1 MMLGVDIMGK
11 RHNTLTDDIFRN
23 SKYIRTLEQVLE
35 IEDFRKE
42 YKEQY
47 DIMLD
52 VYKTLITINN
62 IFFSDSNKSKKQKQ
76 NEIKD
81 TLEKVIYKSI
91 DDNRAKYSVRTIKG
105 LIDSNTRLLYNK
117 FNEWYENLSYNE
129 KYYDNLKLEVEE
141 EMDTLDNIDF
151 DNIVKNDLRYQKNK
165 NNNYKIYVSKFDYL
179 YPNHEKELDNYKQN
193 FYDIYGIELNEK
205 ETNEICLIFRL
216 VTYGNNGL
224 VKLLYDNAI
233 DFGLYDKSIPNDYFN
248 AYLKRLN
255 INMENNNDYNKC
267 RDIFFNEFVETVDT
281 MTKLILKKYEN
292 NHIKEIGGELSLDEF
307 VFNYDLYF
315 FYLNMELI
323 TTKYNFTI
331 KSDLLLKIIKDLKE
345 VYRLIYDNVPKMA
358 NETQVKE
365 ALKKIQ
371 AIIDRNKNLFE
382 RLS

>member
-1 MMLGVDIMGK
+1 MGK

-23 SKYIRTLEQVLE
+23 SKYIHTLEQVLE

-165 NNNYKIYVSKFDYL
+165 NSNYKIYVSKFDYL
-179 YPNHEKELDNYKQN
+179 YPNHKKELDNYKQN

-248 AYLKRLN
+248 AYLKSLN

>member
-1 MMLGVDIMGK
+1 MGK

-23 SKYIRTLEQVLE
+23 SKYIHTLEQVLE

-117 FNEWYENLSYNE
+117 FNEWYETLSYNE

-165 NNNYKIYVSKFDYL
+165 NSNYKIYVSKFDYL

-248 AYLKRLN
+248 AYLKSLN

>member
-1 MMLGVDIMGK
+1 MGK

-23 SKYIRTLEQVLE
+23 SKYIHTLEQVLE

-179 YPNHEKELDNYKQN
+179 YPNHKKELDNYKQN

-248 AYLKRLN
+248 AYLKSLN

>member
-1 MMLGVDIMGK
+1 MYGVDIVGK

-76 NEIKD
+76 NEIID

-117 FNEWYENLSYNE
+117 FNEWYKNLSYNE

-141 EMDTLDNIDF
+141 EMDILDNIDF

-165 NNNYKIYVSKFDYL
+165 NSNYKIYVSKFDYL
-179 YPNHEKELDNYKQN
+179 YPNHKKELDNYKQN

-216 VTYGNNGL
+216 VAYGNNGL

-248 AYLKRLN
+248 AYLKSLN

-267 RDIFFNEFVETVDT
+267 RDVFFNEFVETVDT

-292 NHIKEIGGELSLDEF
+292 NHIKEIGGELSLNEF

-371 AIIDRNKNLFE
+371 TIIDRNKNLFE

>member
-1 MMLGVDIMGK
+1 MGK

-76 NEIKD
+76 NEIID

-91 DDNRAKYSVRTIKG
+91 DDNRAKYSVRTIKD

-141 EMDTLDNIDF
+141 EMGTLDNIDF

-165 NNNYKIYVSKFDYL
+165 NSNYKIYVSKFDYL
-179 YPNHEKELDNYKQN
+179 YPNHKKELDNYKQN

-216 VTYGNNGL
+216 VAYGNNGL

-248 AYLKRLN
+248 AYLKSLN

-267 RDIFFNEFVETVDT
+267 RDVFFNEFVETVDT

-292 NHIKEIGGELSLDEF
+292 NHIKEIGGELSLNEF

-371 AIIDRNKNLFE
+371 TIIDRNKNLFE

>member
-1 MMLGVDIMGK
+1 MGK

-76 NEIKD
+76 NEIID

-91 DDNRAKYSVRTIKG
+91 DDNRAKYSVRTIKD

-141 EMDTLDNIDF
+141 EMGTLDNIDF

-165 NNNYKIYVSKFDYL
+165 NSNYKIYVSKFDYL

-216 VTYGNNGL
+216 VAYGNNGL

-248 AYLKRLN
+248 AYLKSLN

-267 RDIFFNEFVETVDT
+267 RDVFFNEFVETVDT

-292 NHIKEIGGELSLDEF
+292 NHIKEIGGELSLNEF

-371 AIIDRNKNLFE
+371 TIIDRNKNLFE

>member
-1 MMLGVDIMGK
+1 MYGVDIVGK

-23 SKYIRTLEQVLE
+23 SKYIHTLEQVLE

-141 EMDTLDNIDF
+141 EMGTLDNIDF

-165 NNNYKIYVSKFDYL
+165 NSNYKIYVSKFDYL

-216 VTYGNNGL
+216 VAYGNNGL

-248 AYLKRLN
+248 AYLKSLN

-267 RDIFFNEFVETVDT
+267 RDVFFNEFVETVDT

-292 NHIKEIGGELSLDEF
+292 NHIKEIGGELSLNEF

>member
-1 MMLGVDIMGK
+1 MGK

-76 NEIKD
+76 NEIID

-141 EMDTLDNIDF
+141 EMGTLDNIDF

-165 NNNYKIYVSKFDYL
+165 NGNYKIYVSKFDYL

-216 VTYGNNGL
+216 VAYGNNGL

-248 AYLKRLN
+248 AYLKSLN

-267 RDIFFNEFVETVDT
+267 RDVFFNEFVETVDT

-292 NHIKEIGGELSLDEF
+292 NHIKEIGGELSLNEF

-371 AIIDRNKNLFE
+371 TIIDRNKNLFE

>member
-1 MMLGVDIMGK
+1 MLGVDIMGK

-165 NNNYKIYVSKFDYL
+165 NSNYKIYVSKFDYL

-216 VTYGNNGL
+216 VAYGNNGL

-248 AYLKRLN
+248 AYLKSLN

-267 RDIFFNEFVETVDT
+267 RDVFFNEFVETVDT

-292 NHIKEIGGELSLDEF
+292 NHIKEIGGELSLNEF

-371 AIIDRNKNLFE
+371 TIIDRNKNLFE

>member
-1 MMLGVDIMGK
+1 MYGVDIVGK

-76 NEIKD
+76 NEIID

-248 AYLKRLN
+248 AYLKSLN

-358 NETQVKE
+358 DETQVKE

>member
-1 MMLGVDIMGK
+1 MGK

-23 SKYIRTLEQVLE
+23 SIYINALEEALG
-35 IEDFRKE
+35 IEDFKKE

-76 NEIKD
+76 NEIID

-165 NNNYKIYVSKFDYL
+165 NSNYKIYVSKFDYL

-248 AYLKRLN
+248 AYLKSLN

-267 RDIFFNEFVETVDT
+267 RDVFFNEFVETVDT
-281 MTKLILKKYEN
+281 MTKLILKQYEN
-292 NHIKEIGGELSLDEF
+292 NHITEIGGELSLDEF

>member
-1 MMLGVDIMGK
+1 MGK

-23 SKYIRTLEQVLE
+23 SKYIHTLEQVLE

-248 AYLKRLN
+248 AYLKSLN

>member
-1 MMLGVDIMGK
+1 MYGVDIMGK

-23 SKYIRTLEQVLE
+23 SIYINALEEALG
-35 IEDFRKE
+35 IEDFKKE

-76 NEIKD
+76 NEIID

-165 NNNYKIYVSKFDYL
+165 NSNYKIYVSKFDYL

-248 AYLKRLN
+248 AYLKSLN

-267 RDIFFNEFVETVDT
+267 RDVFFNEFVETVDT
-281 MTKLILKKYEN
+281 MTKLILKQYEN
-292 NHIKEIGGELSLDEF
+292 NHITEIGGELSLDEF

>member
-1 MMLGVDIMGK
+1 MGK

-23 SKYIRTLEQVLE
+23 GKYIRTLEQVLE

-76 NEIKD
+76 NEIID

-117 FNEWYENLSYNE
+117 FNEWYKNLSYNE

-165 NNNYKIYVSKFDYL
+165 NSNYKIYVSKFDYL
-179 YPNHEKELDNYKQN
+179 YPNHKKELDNYKQN

-216 VTYGNNGL
+216 VAYGNNGL

-248 AYLKRLN
+248 AYLKSLN

-345 VYRLIYDNVPKMA
+345 VYRLIYDNVSKMA

-365 ALKKIQ
+365 ALRKIQ

>member
-1 MMLGVDIMGK
+1 MGK

-76 NEIKD
+76 NEIID
-81 TLEKVIYKSI
+81 TIEKVIYKSI

-141 EMDTLDNIDF
+141 EMGTLDNIDF

-165 NNNYKIYVSKFDYL
+165 NSNYKIYVSKFDYL

-216 VTYGNNGL
+216 VAYGNNGL

-248 AYLKRLN
+248 AYLKSLN

-267 RDIFFNEFVETVDT
+267 RDVFFNEFVETVDT

-292 NHIKEIGGELSLDEF
+292 NHIKEIGGELSLNEF

-371 AIIDRNKNLFE
+371 TIIDRNKNLFE

>member
-1 MMLGVDIMGK
+1 MGK

-23 SKYIRTLEQVLE
+23 SIYINALEEALG
-35 IEDFRKE
+35 IEDFKKECKKNAE
-42 YKEQY
+42 YKGQY
-47 DIMLD
+47 EMMLD
-52 VYKTLITINN
+52 VFKTLININN
-62 IFFSDSNKSKKQKQ
+62 ILFSDSNKNIKEKQD
-76 NEIKD
+76 EINDILFKI
-81 TLEKVIYKSI
+81 IYKDSEST
-91 DDNRAKYSVRTIKG
+91 RHKYSIRTQKA
-105 LIDSNTRLLYNK
+105 LKDSYTRYLYNK
-117 FNEWYENLSYNE
+117 FIDWYNNFYTFSF
-129 KYYDNLKLEVEE
+129 DTLKQEVEN
-141 EMDTLDNIDF
+141 EMTRLENVNF
-151 DNIVKNDLRYQKNK
+151 DKMTKGGLQYEKNK
-165 NNNYKIYVSKFDYL
+165 NSNYKIYVSKFDYL

-216 VTYGNNGL
+216 VAYGNNGL

-248 AYLKRLN
+248 AYLKSLN

-267 RDIFFNEFVETVDT
+267 RDVFFNEFVETVDT

-292 NHIKEIGGELSLDEF
+292 NHIKEIGGELSLNEF

-371 AIIDRNKNLFE
+371 TIIDRNKNLFE

>member
-1 MMLGVDIMGK
+1 MGK

-179 YPNHEKELDNYKQN
+179 YPNHKKELDNYKQN

-248 AYLKRLN
+248 AYLKSLN

-371 AIIDRNKNLFE
+371 TIIDRNKNLFE

>member
-1 MMLGVDIMGK
+1 MYGVDIVGK

-76 NEIKD
+76 NEIID

-117 FNEWYENLSYNE
+117 FNEWYKNLSYNE

-165 NNNYKIYVSKFDYL
+165 NSNYKIYVSKFDYL
-179 YPNHEKELDNYKQN
+179 YPNHKKELDNYKQN

-216 VTYGNNGL
+216 VAYGNNGL

-248 AYLKRLN
+248 AYLKSLN

-267 RDIFFNEFVETVDT
+267 RDVFFNEFVETVDT

-292 NHIKEIGGELSLDEF
+292 NHIKEIGGELSLNEF

>member
-1 MMLGVDIMGK
+1 MGK

-76 NEIKD
+76 NEIID

-165 NNNYKIYVSKFDYL
+165 NSNYKIYVSKFDYL
-179 YPNHEKELDNYKQN
+179 YPNHKKELDNYKQN

-216 VTYGNNGL
+216 VAYGNNGL

-248 AYLKRLN
+248 AYLKSLN

-267 RDIFFNEFVETVDT
+267 RDVFFNEFVETVDT

-292 NHIKEIGGELSLDEF
+292 NHIKEIGGELSLNEF

>member
-1 MMLGVDIMGK
+1 MGK

-165 NNNYKIYVSKFDYL
+165 NSNYKIYVSKFDYL

-216 VTYGNNGL
+216 VAYGNNGL

-248 AYLKRLN
+248 AYLKSLN

-267 RDIFFNEFVETVDT
+267 RDVFFNEFVETVDT

-292 NHIKEIGGELSLDEF
+292 NHIKEIGGELSLNEF

-371 AIIDRNKNLFE
+371 TIIDRNKNLFE

>member
-1 MMLGVDIMGK
+1 MGK

-23 SKYIRTLEQVLE
+23 GKYIRTLEQVLE

-76 NEIKD
+76 NEIID

-91 DDNRAKYSVRTIKG
+91 DDDRAKYSVRTIKG

-141 EMDTLDNIDF
+141 EMDILDNIDF

-165 NNNYKIYVSKFDYL
+165 NSNYKIYVSKFDYL
-179 YPNHEKELDNYKQN
+179 YPNHKKELDNYKQN

-216 VTYGNNGL
+216 VAYGNNGL

-248 AYLKRLN
+248 AYLKSLN

-267 RDIFFNEFVETVDT
+267 RDVFFNEFVETVDT

-292 NHIKEIGGELSLDEF
+292 NHIKEIGGELSLNEF

>member
-1 MMLGVDIMGK
+1 MYGVDIVGK

-23 SKYIRTLEQVLE
+23 GKYIRTLEQVLE

-76 NEIKD
+76 NEIID

-91 DDNRAKYSVRTIKG
+91 DDDRAKYSVRTIKG

-117 FNEWYENLSYNE
+117 FNEWYKNLSYNE

-141 EMDTLDNIDF
+141 EMDILDNIDF

-165 NNNYKIYVSKFDYL
+165 NSNYKIYVSKFDYL
-179 YPNHEKELDNYKQN
+179 YPNHKKELDNYKQN

-216 VTYGNNGL
+216 VAYGNNGL

-248 AYLKRLN
+248 AYLKSLN

-267 RDIFFNEFVETVDT
+267 RDVFFNEFVETVDT

-292 NHIKEIGGELSLDEF
+292 NHIKEIGGELSLNEF

>member
-1 MMLGVDIMGK
+1 MYGVDIVGK

-23 SKYIRTLEQVLE
+23 GKYIRTLEQVLE

-76 NEIKD
+76 NEIID

-117 FNEWYENLSYNE
+117 FNEWYKNLSYNE

-165 NNNYKIYVSKFDYL
+165 NSNYKIYVSKFDYL
-179 YPNHEKELDNYKQN
+179 YPNHKKELDNYKQN

-216 VTYGNNGL
+216 VAYGNNGL

-248 AYLKRLN
+248 AYLKSLN